1 MMMSNLVQ
9 TYLEK
14 VPDER
19 KMAFEKLFNAID
31 DNLPT
36 GFELTEAYG
45 MLTWVV
51 PLSSYPAG
59 YHCAPGTPLPFLS
72 LASQKN
78 FLAFYH
84 MGIYAD
90 KDLLEWFQ
98 ESYTQH
104 TKYKLDMGKS
114 CVRFKKMDDIPYGI
128 IAELSTKISPEMWIE
143 KYETV
148 FKK

>member
-1 MMMSNLVQ
+1 MMMSNLIQ

-14 VPDER
+14 VPGER
-19 KMAFEKLFNAID
+19 KIAFEKLFNAIH
-31 DNLPT
+31 DNLPA
-36 GFELTEAYG
+36 GFQLTEAYG

-59 YHCAPGTPLPFLS
+59 YHCTPGTPLPFLS

-90 KDLLEWFQ
+90 KNLLEWFQ

-104 TKYKLDMGKS
+104 AKYKLDMGKS

-128 IAELSTKISPEMWIE
+128 IAELSAKISPEMWIE

>member
-1 MMMSNLVQ
+1 MMSNLIQ

-31 DNLPT
+31 DNLPR

-90 KDLLEWFQ
+90 NDLLEWFQ

-104 TKYKLDMGKS
+104 EKYKLDMGKS

>member
-1 MMMSNLVQ
+1 MSNLIQ

-51 PLSSYPAG
+51 PLSSYPVG

-98 ESYTQH
+98 ESYTKH
-104 TKYKLDMGKS
+104 AKYKLDMGKS

>member
-1 MMMSNLVQ
+1 MMSNLVQ

>member
-1 MMMSNLVQ
+1 MMSNLIQ

-14 VPDER
+14 VPGER
-19 KMAFEKLFNAID
+19 KIAFEKLFNAIH
-31 DNLPT
+31 DNLPP
-36 GFELTEAYG
+36 GFQLTEAYG

-104 TKYKLDMGKS
+104 AKYKLDMGKS

-128 IAELSTKISPEMWIE
+128 IAELSAKISPEIWIE

>member
-1 MMMSNLVQ
+1 MMSNLVQ

-19 KMAFEKLFNAID
+19 KMAFEKLFNAIH

-51 PLSSYPAG
+51 PLSSYPVG

-104 TKYKLDMGKS
+104 AKYKLDMGKS

>member
-1 MMMSNLVQ
+1 MMSNLIQ

-51 PLSSYPAG
+51 PLSSYPVG

-78 FLAFYH
+78 FLALYH

-104 TKYKLDMGKS
+104 AKYKLDMGKS

>member
-1 MMMSNLVQ
+1 MMMSNLIQ

-19 KMAFEKLFNAID
+19 KMAFEKLFNAIH

-59 YHCAPGTPLPFLS
+59 YHCARVHHFLFS
-72 LASQKN
+72 A
-78 FLAFYH
+78 
-84 MGIYAD
+84 
-90 KDLLEWFQ
+90 WP
-98 ESYTQH
+98 
-104 TKYKLDMGKS
+104 
-114 CVRFKKMDDIPYGI
+114 VRKIFWHFI
-128 IAELSTKISPEMWIE
+128 IWVYMPIKTC
-143 KYETV
+143 
-148 FKK
+148 

>member
-1 MMMSNLVQ
+1 MR
-9 TYLEK
+9 E
-14 VPDER
+14 

>member
-1 MMMSNLVQ
+1 MMMSNLIQ

-19 KMAFEKLFNAID
+19 KIALRNCLMQFMIICLQ
-31 DNLPT
+31 
-36 GFELTEAYG
+36 FELTEAYG

-72 LASQKN
+72 LANQKN

-90 KDLLEWFQ
+90 KDLWNGFRKVIHNMQ
-98 ESYTQH
+98 NINWIW
-104 TKYKLDMGKS
+104 GKVVCGS
-114 CVRFKKMDDIPYGI
+114 KNG
-128 IAELSTKISPEMWIE
+128 
-143 KYETV
+143 
-148 FKK
+148 

>member
-1 MMMSNLVQ
+1 MSNLIQ

-51 PLSSYPAG
+51 PLSSYPVG

-104 TKYKLDMGKS
+104 AKYKLDMGKS

>member
-36 GFELTEAYG
+36 GFELTEVYG

>member
-1 MMMSNLVQ
+1 MMSNLIQ

-19 KMAFEKLFNAID
+19 KIAFEKLFNAIH
-31 DNLPT
+31 DNLPP

-72 LASQKN
+72 LANQKN

-98 ESYTQH
+98 KSYTQH
-104 TKYKLDMGKS
+104 AKYKLDMGKS
-114 CVRFKKMDDIPYGI
+114 CVRFKKMDDIPYDI

>member
-1 MMMSNLVQ
+1 MSNLIQ

-14 VPDER
+14 VPNER

-51 PLSSYPAG
+51 PLSSYPVG

-104 TKYKLDMGKS
+104 AKYKLDMGKS

-148 FKK
+148 LKK

>member
-1 MMMSNLVQ
+1 
-9 TYLEK
+9 
-14 VPDER
+14 
-19 KMAFEKLFNAID
+19 
-31 DNLPT
+31 
-36 GFELTEAYG
+36 

-104 TKYKLDMGKS
+104 AKYKLDMGKS

-128 IAELSTKISPEMWIE
+128 IAELSAKISPEIWIE

>member
-1 MMMSNLVQ
+1 MSNLIQ

-19 KMAFEKLFNAID
+19 KISFEKLFNAIH
-31 DNLPT
+31 DNLPP
-36 GFELTEAYG
+36 GFQLTEAYG

-104 TKYKLDMGKS
+104 AKYKLDMGKS

-128 IAELSTKISPEMWIE
+128 IAELSAKISPEMWIE

>member
-1 MMMSNLVQ
+1 MMMSNLIQ

-19 KMAFEKLFNAID
+19 KIAFQKLFNAID

>member
-1 MMMSNLVQ
+1 MMSNLIQ

-72 LASQKN
+72 TASQKN
-78 FLAFYH
+78 FLAF
-84 MGIYAD
+84 
-90 KDLLEWFQ
+90 L
-98 ESYTQH
+98 SYG
-104 TKYKLDMGKS
+104 YI
-114 CVRFKKMDDIPYGI
+114 CR
-128 IAELSTKISPEMWIE
+128 
-143 KYETV
+143 
-148 FKK
+148 

>member
-1 MMMSNLVQ
+1 MSNLVQ

>member
-1 MMMSNLVQ
+1 MMMSNLIQ

-72 LASQKN
+72 RP
-78 FLAFYH
+78 
-84 MGIYAD
+84 
-90 KDLLEWFQ
+90 
-98 ESYTQH
+98 
-104 TKYKLDMGKS
+104 
-114 CVRFKKMDDIPYGI
+114 VRKIFWHFI
-128 IAELSTKISPEMWIE
+128 IWVYMPIKTC
-143 KYETV
+143 
-148 FKK
+148 

>member
-1 MMMSNLVQ
+1 MSNLIQ

-31 DNLPT
+31 DNLPR

-90 KDLLEWFQ
+90 NDLLEWFQ

-104 TKYKLDMGKS
+104 EKYKLDMGKS

>member
-1 MMMSNLVQ
+1 MMSNLIQ

-14 VPDER
+14 VPNER

-51 PLSSYPAG
+51 PLSSYPVG

-104 TKYKLDMGKS
+104 AKYKLDMGKS

-148 FKK
+148 LKK

>member
-1 MMMSNLVQ
+1 MMSNLIQ

-19 KMAFEKLFNAID
+19 KISFEKLFNAIH
-31 DNLPT
+31 DNLPL
-36 GFELTEAYG
+36 GFQLTEAYG

-51 PLSSYPAG
+51 PLSLYPAG

-104 TKYKLDMGKS
+104 AKYKLDMGKS

-128 IAELSTKISPEMWIE
+128 IAELSAKISPEMWIE

>member
-1 MMMSNLVQ
+1 MMSNLVQ

-98 ESYTQH
+98 ESYAQH

>member
-1 MMMSNLVQ
+1 MSNLIQ

-90 KDLLEWFQ
+90 QDLLEWFQ

-104 TKYKLDMGKS
+104 AKYKLDMGKS

>member
-1 MMMSNLVQ
+1 MMMSNLIQ

-72 LASQKN
+72 PP
-78 FLAFYH
+78 
-84 MGIYAD
+84 
-90 KDLLEWFQ
+90 
-98 ESYTQH
+98 
-104 TKYKLDMGKS
+104 
-114 CVRFKKMDDIPYGI
+114 VRKIFWHFI
-128 IAELSTKISPEMWIE
+128 IWVYMPIKTC
-143 KYETV
+143 
-148 FKK
+148 

>member
-1 MMMSNLVQ
+1 MMSNLIQ

-104 TKYKLDMGKS
+104 AKYKLDMGKS

>member
-1 MMMSNLVQ
+1 MMSNLIQ

-19 KMAFEKLFNAID
+19 KISFEKLFNAIH
-31 DNLPT
+31 DNLPK

-104 TKYKLDMGKS
+104 AKYKLDMGKS
-114 CVRFKKMDDIPYGI
+114 CVRFKKMNDIPYGI
-128 IAELSTKISPEMWIE
+128 IAELSAKISPEMWIE

>member
-1 MMMSNLVQ
+1 MSNLIQ

-51 PLSSYPAG
+51 PLSSYPVG

-78 FLAFYH
+78 FLALYH

-104 TKYKLDMGKS
+104 AKYKLDMGKS

>member
-1 MMMSNLVQ
+1 
-9 TYLEK
+9 
-14 VPDER
+14 
-19 KMAFEKLFNAID
+19 
-31 DNLPT
+31 
-36 GFELTEAYG
+36 

-51 PLSSYPAG
+51 PLSSYPVG

-104 TKYKLDMGKS
+104 AKYKLDMGKS

>member
-1 MMMSNLVQ
+1 MSNLIQ

-19 KMAFEKLFNAID
+19 KIAFQKLFNAID

>member
-1 MMMSNLVQ
+1 MMMSNLIQ

-104 TKYKLDMGKS
+104 AKYKLDMGKS

>member
-1 MMMSNLVQ
+1 MMMSNLIQ

-19 KMAFEKLFNAID
+19 KISFEKLFNAIH
-31 DNLPT
+31 DNLPP
-36 GFELTEAYG
+36 GFQLTEAYG

-104 TKYKLDMGKS
+104 AKYKLDMGKS

-128 IAELSTKISPEMWIE
+128 IAELSAKISPEMWIE

>member
-1 MMMSNLVQ
+1 
-9 TYLEK
+9 
-14 VPDER
+14 
-19 KMAFEKLFNAID
+19 MAFEKLFNAID